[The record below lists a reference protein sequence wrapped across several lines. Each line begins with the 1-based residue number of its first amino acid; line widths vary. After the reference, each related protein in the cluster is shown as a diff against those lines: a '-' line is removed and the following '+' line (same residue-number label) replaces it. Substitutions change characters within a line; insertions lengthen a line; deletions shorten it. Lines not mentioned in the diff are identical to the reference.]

1 MAGSEPVERFFQTHV
16 SETKPITAVSAGASF
31 QGRSSGQSPAALSF
45 RPDGARSRVAVHP
58 TTDRKDKPLD
68 LPLLELDQELWDRE
82 GQRLTVL
89 FDPGRIKR
97 GVLPR
102 DEVGS
107 ALFEGSAYT
116 LVIDSKW
123 HDANGAPH
131 SGAAG
136 FLQRSVDRRLSLLRW
151 IMPCCTVCSSS
162 QPDGTGEW
170 RHNSRPPGTQWRFVP
185 YAAWTT
191 GDYSL
196 QVDTALEDVAGNRVG
211 RPFEVDTFE
220 PLTAKITPR
229 TESIPFRIDF

>member
-1 MAGSEPVERFFQTHV
+1 MAGSGPVERFFQTHV

-151 IMPCCTVCSSS
+151 IMPVCTVCSSS
-162 QPDGTGEW
+162 
-170 RHNSRPPGTQWRFVP
+170 SRMGRVNGGITVDRQEHS
-185 YAAWTT
+185 
-191 GDYSL
+191 GDLS
-196 QVDTALEDVAGNRVG
+196 R
-211 RPFEVDTFE
+211 
-220 PLTAKITPR
+220 TPR
-229 TESIPFRIDF
+229 GRRAITACRSIPRSKTWPGIG